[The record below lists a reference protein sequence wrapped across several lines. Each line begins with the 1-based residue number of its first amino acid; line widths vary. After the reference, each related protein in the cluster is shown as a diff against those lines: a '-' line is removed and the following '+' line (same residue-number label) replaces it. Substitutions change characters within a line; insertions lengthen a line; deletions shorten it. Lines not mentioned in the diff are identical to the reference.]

1 MGILNFVQSL
11 LGKRDVIA
19 EASKLLDGKL
29 DVKKLVT
36 IFSTYLF
43 ASKLS
48 QSFTDAKV
56 QASSFVNQV
65 NSIVNVNDCADVKEI
80 ISKLTSSNE
89 TDSKEL
95 ARQLTKAVNL
105 IKSMA

>member
-19 EASKLLDGKL
+19 ESSKLLDGKL
-29 DVKKLVT
+29 DVKKLAT

-48 QSFTDAKV
+48 PTFTEAKD

-65 NSIVNVNDCADVKEI
+65 DSIVNVNDCADVKEI